1 MMVTTTAVGTEA
13 GVLTAITGH
22 GPTRPKEW
30 FRRGEKKD
38 VSTQV
43 NTDNF
48 SDRNE
53 MLQTPVVDTNPFA
66 KMSVNPYSKTD
77 GLFPNP
83 FFEDELMGDVKNPF
97 LDKNEKLLLVNT
109 GESWIPVLSSNPF
122 FKDCLEN
129 GTISILNPADDPM
142 KNVPQSPVHYKIH
155 CKEWVEKHR
164 EYQVKKLRCFSI

>member
-1 MMVTTTAVGTEA
+1 MVTTTAVGTEA

-30 FRRGEKKD
+30 FRRGKKKD
-38 VSTQV
+38 ASTKV

-53 MLQTPVVDTNPFA
+53 TLQTPVADTNTFA
-66 KMSVNPYSKTD
+66 NMSVNPYYKTD

-83 FFEDELMGDVKNPF
+83 FFGGELMDEIKNPI
-97 LDKNEKLLLVNT
+97 LGKSEKLLLMNI

-122 FKDCLEN
+122 FNDCLEN
-129 GTISILNPADDPM
+129 GSISILNPADDPM
-142 KNVPQSPVHYKIH
+142 KNVPQSPMDYKIH
-155 CKEWVEKHR
+155 CQKWVLKHR
-164 EYQVKKLRCFSI
+164 EYQVKKLRSFSI